1 MRLALLTLLVLL
13 LPSGPCRAQH
23 AEGRYAAHSVL
34 ANGRWVKVSVPSSG
48 IYQLTDK
55 LLRDAGFT
63 SPTRVKVYGYGGAL
77 QPERLTADYVA
88 ATDDLHEVATCRT
101 SDGRLLFLAT
111 GPVTWDDR
119 HQRIRNPYAD
129 YGCYFLT
136 EGDNPLMV
144 SAEQLLTDYQSL
156 PDRYHTLYEVDD
168 YAWYQGGRNLYDAT
182 RITANSPR
190 SYTLLGAADHDTG
203 SLTVTLSADQATAVT
218 ISVNGQ
224 QLGQLTVAARSQY
237 DEMRTATTTFPVEHL
252 SANNTV
258 TLTPANSQATV
269 RLDYLSLYH
278 ATPTPLPDPSA
289 TTFPQPDLLGEIPS
303 QDLHADGAADMV
315 IIIPADRRVQAQA
328 ERLAQ
333 WHESQD
339 GLRVRIVA
347 ADQLY
352 NEFSSGTPDVN
363 AYRRYLKMLYD
374 HAVSEAD
381 RPRFLLLMGDGAWD
395 NRLRTATWTG
405 YQPEQFLLCYESD
418 NSYSHTECYVS
429 DDYFTLLDDGE
440 GGDLLG
446 SDKSDVAVGRLPVR
460 TANQAKAVVDKI
472 LAYAGNGNA
481 GSWQNLIVMMG
492 DDGNGNQH
500 MKDADDVASMVEQ
513 LQPSMEVR
521 RILWDAYERT
531 STATGNSYP
540 DVTQQI
546 RQLMSTGALVMN
558 YSGHGAAT
566 TLSHEKVVDVSDFA
580 QAESNHLPLWVT
592 ASCDIMPFDG
602 QTENIG
608 ETALLNPDGGAIA
621 FYGTTRTVFQT
632 YNRLMNMTFMRHLLD
647 TSTGQSP
654 TIGEAVRRAKNELID
669 GKSDLTAN
677 KLQFTL
683 LGDPALRLPLPT
695 GQVAVDSING
705 VALAEAEGPIALAAG
720 TTVKVCGHVQQD
732 ENTIDPTFN
741 GLLTAT
747 VYDAADIVV
756 CRQNDA
762 TQAPTAFVYTDRSH
776 TLFTG
781 NDSIRQGR
789 FSFSFTV
796 PRDIS
801 YSEATGLL
809 RLYAAN
815 TDQTRT
821 ANGHCN
827 QFCLG
832 DSNTPSDDNEG
843 PAIHCYLNSD
853 TFVDGGRV
861 NATPYFVA
869 ELEDS
874 SGINATGNGL
884 GHNLTLVIDGLTSK
898 TYDLNDYF
906 TYDFGSHTRGTVGF
920 SIPQLTE
927 GEHRLL
933 FRAWDMRN
941 NATTTELTFYVEDGL
956 APGVFNVDCTHNPA
970 TTTTAFLITHDRMGS
985 NINISIEVFDL
996 AGRIVW
1002 QQRLHGTTTDPC
1014 ISIDWDLSASNGR
1027 RLTTG
1032 MYLYR
1037 VRLSGDGGQQVS
1049 KTKKLVILS
1058 NK

>member
-1 MRLALLTLLVLL
+1 MRLALLTFLVLL
-13 LPSGPCRAQH
+13 LPPVPCRAQH

-34 ANGRWVKVSVPSSG
+34 ADGRWVKVSVSSSG

-63 SPTRVKVYGYGGAL
+63 APTRVKVYGYGGAL
-77 QPERLTADYVA
+77 QPERLTADYLA

-101 SDGRLLFLAT
+101 NDGRLLFLAT
-111 GPVTWDDR
+111 GPVTWDDS

-136 EGDNPLMV
+136 EGDNPLTV

-182 RITANSPR
+182 RITADSPR
-190 SYTLLGAADHDTG
+190 SYTLSGAADRDTG

-224 QLGQLTVAARSQY
+224 QLGQLTVAARGPY

-252 SANNTV
+252 SGNNTV
-258 TLTPANSQATV
+258 TLTPTNSQATV

-278 ATPTPLPDPSA
+278 ATPTPLPDLTT

-333 WHESQD
+333 WHERQD

-352 NEFSSGTPDVN
+352 NEFSSGTPDAN

-374 HAVSEAD
+374 RAATEAD

-395 NRLRTATWTG
+395 NRLRTATWQG

-440 GGDLLG
+440 GGDLQG
-446 SDKSDVAVGRLPVR
+446 GDKSDVAVGRLPVR
-460 TANQAKAVVDKI
+460 TVSQAKAVVDKI
-472 LAYAGNGNA
+472 LAYAGNGNS

-492 DDGNGNQH
+492 DDGNDNQH
-500 MKDADDVASMVEQ
+500 MKDADDAASMVEQ

-531 STATGNSYP
+531 ATATGNSYP

-566 TLSHEKVVDVSDFA
+566 TLSHEKVVDVSDFSSA
-580 QAESNHLPLWVT
+580 ASTHLPLWVT

-632 YNRLMNMTFMRHLLD
+632 YNRLMNMAFMRHLFD
-647 TSTGQSP
+647 TSGGQSP
-654 TIGEAVRRAKNELID
+654 TIGEAVQRAKNELID

-695 GQVAVDSING
+695 GQVAIDSING

-747 VYDAADIVV
+747 VYDAADTVV

-762 TQAPTAFVYTDRSH
+762 AQAPTAFVYTDRSH

-801 YSEATGLL
+801 YSEATGLI

-815 TDQTRT
+815 TDRTRT

-832 DSNTPSDDNEG
+832 DSDTDADDTEG
-843 PAIHCYLNSD
+843 PTVHCYLNSNA
-853 TFVDGGRV
+853 FVDGGRV

-996 AGRIVW
+996 AGRTVW

-1027 RLTTG
+1027 RLATG